1 MSVIV
6 DFSIF
11 PIGKEESVSKYASRA
26 VKIIKDSGLPHH
38 IGPMGTAIEGEWDEV
53 MSVVKSCTESLKN
66 DCNRLYLTMKV
77 DYRQGQ
83 SGRMGKKVKK
93 VE

>member
-11 PIGKEESVSKYASRA
+11 PIGKDESVSKYASRA
-26 VKIIKDSGLPHH
+26 VKIIKDSGLPYH
-38 IGPMGTAIEGEWDEV
+38 IGPMGTAIEGEWDEA
-53 MSVVKSCTESLKN
+53 MSVVKSCAEALKK
-66 DCNRLYLTMKV
+66 DCNRMYLTIKV
-77 DYRQGQ
+77 DYRLGQ
-83 SGRMGKKVKK
+83 SGRMEKKVRK

>member
-11 PIGKEESVSKYASRA
+11 PIGKDESVSKYASRA
-26 VKIIKDSGLPHH
+26 VKIIKDSGLPYH

-53 MSVVKSCTESLKN
+53 MSVVKSCAEALKK
-66 DCNRLYLTMKV
+66 DCNRMYLTIKV
-77 DYRQGQ
+77 DYRLGQ
-83 SGRMGKKVKK
+83 SGRMEKKVRK